1 MSDKFVLTEDR
12 SDSSDTELT
21 PSLSRSKHAIN
32 NVESPY
38 IPMEELHHYEAD
50 SVNLEVGEKCT
61 ARYKRKEDKPKLN
74 SLSLFERDI
83 RMRPKVSD

>member
-1 MSDKFVLTEDR
+1 MSGKFVLTEDK

-21 PSLSRSKHAIN
+21 PSLSRSKQSIKD
-32 NVESPY
+32 VESPY
-38 IPMEELHHYEAD
+38 IPMETLHHYDAD

-61 ARYKRKEDKPKLN
+61 ARYKRKEEKPKLN

-83 RMRPKVSD
+83 RTRPKVSD